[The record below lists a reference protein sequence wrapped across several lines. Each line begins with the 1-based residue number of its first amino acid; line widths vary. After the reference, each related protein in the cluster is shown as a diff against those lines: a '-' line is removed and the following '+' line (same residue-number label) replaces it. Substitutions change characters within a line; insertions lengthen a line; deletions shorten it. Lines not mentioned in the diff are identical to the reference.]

1 MFHENLEW
9 EAGLVKAGIV
19 LLVVLVAYWLT
30 LSGYFDH
37 PILFVTGSLSILSVI
52 WLCAR
57 MGILDEETVPYL
69 HGKTLG
75 YIPWLFKEIVK
86 ANMAVVKAVLSP
98 DMEISPTWVKV
109 KTSHET
115 DLGRTIFANSIT
127 LTPGTISVQL
137 DEDEILVHALLEDM
151 TGAEGFK
158 EMGERAGF
166 AVTDPMHSQLRVS
179 EKK

>member
-1 MFHENLEW
+1 M
-9 EAGLVKAGIV
+9 VRAGII
-19 LLVVLVAYWLT
+19 LLIVLVAYWLT

-37 PILFVTGSLSILSVI
+37 PILFVTGGLSVLAVI
-52 WLCAR
+52 WMCSR
-57 MGILDEETVPYL
+57 MNILDEETVPYL
-69 HGKTLG
+69 HGKVLG

-109 KTSHET
+109 KMDHET

-127 LTPGTISVQL
+127 LTPGTISV
-137 DEDEILVHALLEDM
+137 DVEDGEILVHALLEDM
-151 TGAEGFK
+151 TDLDAFQ

-166 AVTDPMHSQLRVS
+166 SITDPMHGAFKQGEGS
-179 EKK
+179 